1 MFRSK
6 ALLVASV
13 ALVAFAQIAVA
24 ENEREHARSNTK
36 ICTEQLADAQ
46 HTIKQLRSKLQ
57 VRVGGGVVVMVVAVV
72 VVGGCVCEGGCG
84 CVCVWVWIRVCVG
97 TGGTLGLGGH
107 TAGRAGEGTRGRTTG
122 SIDLLG
128 RLESTG
134 TTGSSTSARPAS
146 KSKDQDQRDM

>member
-1 MFRSK
+1 MGVWCVGGGCG
-6 ALLVASV
+6 LW
-13 ALVAFAQIAVA
+13 
-24 ENEREHARSNTK
+24 
-36 ICTEQLADAQ
+36 
-46 HTIKQLRSKLQ
+46 
-57 VRVGGGVVVMVVAVV
+57 VRVGGGVVVMVVVV
-72 VVGGCVCEGGCG
+72 VVVVGCVCEGGCG